1 MLSYKPRGENS
12 DVRWMVAVV
21 VLPGI
26 QRVKRLR
33 PHAKG
38 VKLGYERVS

>member
-21 VLPGI
+21 LPGI
-26 QRVKRLR
+26 QRVKKLR
-33 PHAKG
+33 PHAEG